1 MLYGAM
7 SRTVPI
13 ADQLAR
19 NAQRQQ
25 DAFAAMAKALAAGDT
40 AGRERAQAKIAELT
54 AEYQRLTEALRFNE
68 LEAREI
74 ATPRARKPGKPLRE
88 LALDALD
95 DLGVP
100 AAPALIADLTAAL
113 TGARPSPSRFASLR
127 RDEENAAR
135 RNIAARPAWVVPA
148 INAQQLTAIPR
159 LLSSSSWEL
168 ERRIV
173 GAAQHPHEQ
182 PADRHQP
189 VRPPGAP
196 ARSRR
201 ARSQAGRAPALSLRP
216 LGARRRRITASRS
229 ITARTIEAAR
239 VELALIEAPDLEERR
254 EAAAKL
260 ATARPQVRL
269 WGRPV
274 LIDTAEAERAVR

>member
-1 MLYGAM
+1 MKTM
-7 SRTVPI
+7 SRTASI

-25 DAFAAMAKALAAGDT
+25 DAFAAMAQALAASDT
-40 AGRERAQAKIAELT
+40 AGRERAQAKVAELT
-54 AEYQRLTEALRFNE
+54 AEYQRLTEALRFSE

-100 AAPALIADLTAAL
+100 AAPALVADLTAAL
-113 TGARPSPSRFASLR
+113 TGTRPSPSRFASLR
-127 RDEENAAR
+127 RDEENSAR

-148 INAQQLTAIPR
+148 ISAQQLTAIPR

-168 ERRIV
+168 ERRII
-173 GAAQHPHEQ
+173 GARSIRTNNLRIAISLSNRLAHLREAGASEAKQVERLLFSF
-182 PADRHQP
+182 ARS
-189 VRPPGAP
+189 VPGAVEYGQP
-196 ARSRR
+196 ID
-201 ARSQAGRAPALSLRP
+201 P
-216 LGARRRRITASRS
+216 
-229 ITARTIEAAR
+229 ARTIDAAQ

-254 EAAAKL
+254 EAAVKL
-260 ATARPQVRL
+260 AASSSQVRL

-274 LIDTAEAERAVR
+274 LIDTVEAERAIR